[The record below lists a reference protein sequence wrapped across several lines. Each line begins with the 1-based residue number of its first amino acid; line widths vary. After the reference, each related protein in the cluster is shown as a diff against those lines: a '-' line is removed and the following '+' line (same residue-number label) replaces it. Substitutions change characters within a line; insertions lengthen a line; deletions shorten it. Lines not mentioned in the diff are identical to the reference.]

1 MSAIAKIRASN
12 EPRMKS
18 PSDLSVSSSVAGY
31 DFSVWKISERAPML
45 ASDEKLIK
53 TDSCGFSIGRPL
65 GQNFGGDWVE
75 LLADD
80 VQRPVLNLRKYS
92 TDIQTNQANTD
103 DLYSEGNQPNR
114 REREPAGQETEIGKP
129 CDNEIDSHRQPDCG
143 GGEAKGGHQLE

>member
-1 MSAIAKIRASN
+1 
-12 EPRMKS
+12 
-18 PSDLSVSSSVAGY
+18 
-31 DFSVWKISERAPML
+31 ML

-80 VQRPVLNLRKYS
+80 VQRAVLNLRKYS

-143 GGEAKGGHQLE
+143 GGEAKGGHQLEGPVRKIQNAIERQDRPRPESVGRSIVDPR